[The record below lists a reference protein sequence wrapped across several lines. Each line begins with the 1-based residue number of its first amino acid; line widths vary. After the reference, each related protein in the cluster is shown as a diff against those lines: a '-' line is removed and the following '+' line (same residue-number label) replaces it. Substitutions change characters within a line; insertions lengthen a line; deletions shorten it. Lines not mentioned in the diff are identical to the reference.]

1 MLKFWFCF
9 TLLAE
14 IEELNRMNSS
24 SEVFRGIIRQVIVAQ
39 ITQMA
44 DGLIQKRKRKALH
57 KAFPSETLA
66 LIKHSAEKRGRF
78 SEVKSRM
85 PLTADLFRDGEEAAD
100 DKGTVGVRLAPGL
113 HLTAVLRIV
122 SDDEQ

>member
-1 MLKFWFCF
+1 MRGRNLANWIKIKQIF
-9 TLLAE
+9 LLP
-14 IEELNRMNSS
+14 
-24 SEVFRGIIRQVIVAQ
+24 V
-39 ITQMA
+39 
-44 DGLIQKRKRKALH
+44 
-57 KAFPSETLA
+57 FPSETLA

-113 HLTAVLRIV
+113 DLTAVLWIV